1 MATKRETVLQALFTL
16 LSGLSGPTVLRNGN
30 LPERIPSGGI
40 VILRDGDP
48 GEPEVLLSPPE
59 YVYDHHADADADVV
73 VDAATPAARDML
85 FDNIMQAISSAITA
99 DRTLG
104 GLCDYAE
111 TAAPVPVDLIVEGA
125 PGFKAATLPI
135 ILHYGAPDPL
145 S

>member
-1 MATKRETVLQALFTL
+1 MATVREAVLQALFARF
-16 LSGLSGPTVLRNGN
+16 LSIAGPTVLRNGN

-40 VILRDGDP
+40 IILRDGDP

-59 YVYDHHADADADVV
+59 YVYEHRADADVV
-73 VDAATPAARDML
+73 VDAATPSARDSIFDGIML
-85 FDNIMQAISSAITA
+85 AIGAAVAA
-99 DRTLG
+99 DRTFG

-111 TAAPVPVDLIVEGA
+111 TAAPVPVDLIVDGA

-135 ILHYGAPDPL
+135 ILHYGTADPL

>member
-1 MATKRETVLQALFTL
+1 MATKRETILQALFTL
-16 LSGLSGPTVLRNGN
+16 LSGLSGPTVLRNAN
-30 LPERIPSGGI
+30 MPERVPAGGI

-59 YVYDHHADADADVV
+59 YVYEHRTDADVV
-73 VDAATPAARDML
+73 VDAATPAARDSIFDGIML
-85 FDNIMQAISSAITA
+85 AIGSAVAA

-111 TAAPVPVDLIVEGA
+111 TAAPVSVDLIVEGA

-135 ILHYGAPDPL
+135 ILHYGTADPL

>member
-1 MATKRETVLQALFTL
+1 MATKREAVLQALFAL
-16 LSGLSGPTVLRNGN
+16 LSGIVGPHVLRNAN
-30 LPERIPSGGI
+30 LPERVPAGGI

-59 YVYDHHADADADVV
+59 YVYEHRADADVV
-73 VDAATPAARDML
+73 VDAGTPALRDAL
-85 FDNIMQAISSAITA
+85 FDSIMLAIGSAIAA

-125 PGFKAATLPI
+125 SGFKAATLPI
-135 ILHYGAPDPL
+135 ILHYGTPDPL

>member
-1 MATKRETVLQALFTL
+1 MATKRETILQALFAL
-16 LSGLSGPTVLRNGN
+16 LSGIAGPAVLRNDN
-30 LPERIPSGGI
+30 LPERIPAGGMI
-40 VILRDGDP
+40 ILRDGDP

-59 YVYDHHADADADVV
+59 YVYEHRADADVV
-73 VDAATPAARDML
+73 VDAATPAARDVL
-85 FDNIMQAISSAITA
+85 FDSVMQAIGLSIAA

-125 PGFKAATLPI
+125 SGFKAATLPI
-135 ILHYGAPDPL
+135 ILHYGTPDPL

>member
-1 MATKRETVLQALFTL
+1 MASKRETILQALFTL
-16 LSGLSGPTVLRNGN
+16 LSGIAEPTVLRNAN
-30 LPERIPSGGI
+30 LPERIPAGGI
-40 VILRDGDP
+40 IILRDGDP

-59 YVYDHHADADADVV
+59 YVYDHRADADVV
-73 VDAATPAARDML
+73 VDAATPTARDSL
-85 FDNIMQAISSAITA
+85 FDSIMAAIGVAIDA

-111 TAAPVPVDLIVEGA
+111 TAAPVPVDVIVEGA

-135 ILHYGAPDPL
+135 ILHYGTADPL

>member
-1 MATKRETVLQALFTL
+1 MTKRETILQALFTL
-16 LSGLSGPTVLRNGN
+16 LSSVAGPTVLRNAN
-30 LPERIPSGGI
+30 LPERVPAGGI

-59 YVYDHHADADADVV
+59 YVYEHRADADVV
-73 VDAATPAARDML
+73 VDAATPAARDVL
-85 FDNIMQAISSAITA
+85 FDSVMQAIGLAIAA
-99 DRTLG
+99 DRSLG

-111 TAAPVPVDLIVEGA
+111 TATPVPVDLIVEGA

-135 ILHYGAPDPL
+135 ILHYGTPDPL

>member
-1 MATKRETVLQALFTL
+1 MTTKRETVLQALFTL
-16 LSGLSGPTVLRNGN
+16 LSGLAGPTVMRNSN
-30 LPERIPSGGI
+30 LPERIPAGGI
-40 VILRDGDP
+40 VILRDGEP

-59 YVYDHHADADADVV
+59 YVYEHRADADVL
-73 VDAATPAARDML
+73 VDAATPATRDVL
-85 FDNIMQAISSAITA
+85 YDNIMQAIGTAIAA

-111 TAAPVPVDLIVEGA
+111 ASAPMPVDVVVEGA

-135 ILHYGAPDPL
+135 ILHYGTADPL

>member
-1 MATKRETVLQALFTL
+1 MATKRETVLQALFAL
-16 LSGLSGPTVLRNGN
+16 LSGLSGPTVMRNGN
-30 LPERIPSGGI
+30 LPERVPAGGI
-40 VILRDGDP
+40 VILRDGYP

-59 YVYDHHADADADVV
+59 YVYVHRAEADVV
-73 VDAATPAARDML
+73 VDGATPAERDSL
-85 FDNIMQAISSAITA
+85 FDGIMQAIGAAIAA

-125 PGFKAATLPI
+125 PGFKAATLPV
-135 ILHYGAPDPL
+135 ILHYGTPDPL

>member
-1 MATKRETVLQALFTL
+1 MATKRETILQALFAL
-16 LSGLSGPTVLRNGN
+16 LSGLSGPTVLRNAN
-30 LPERIPSGGI
+30 LPERVPAGGI

-59 YVYDHHADADADVV
+59 YVYEHRADSDVI
-73 VDAATPAARDML
+73 VDAATPSASDAIFDSIMLAIGAA
-85 FDNIMQAISSAITA
+85 IAA

-111 TAAPVPVDLIVEGA
+111 TTAPVPVDLIVEGA

-135 ILHYGAPDPL
+135 ILHYGTADPL

>member
-1 MATKRETVLQALFTL
+1 MATKHETILQALHAL
-16 LSGLSGPTVLRNGN
+16 LSGISGPTVLRNAN
-30 LPERIPSGGI
+30 LPERVPSGGI

-48 GEPEVLLSPPE
+48 GEPEVLLSPLE
-59 YVYDHHADADADVV
+59 YVYDHRADADVV
-73 VDAATPAARDML
+73 VDAATPAARDSI
-85 FDNIMQAISSAITA
+85 FDSILLAIGTAIAA

-111 TAAPVPVDLIVEGA
+111 TVAPVPVDVVVEGA

-135 ILHYGAPDPL
+135 ILHYGTPDPL

>member
-1 MATKRETVLQALFTL
+1 MPTKRETVLQALFTV
-16 LSGLSGPTVLRNGN
+16 LSGLSGPTVIRNGS
-30 LPERIPSGGI
+30 LPERIPAGGI
-40 VILRDGDP
+40 VILRDGEP

-59 YVYDHHADADADVV
+59 YVYEHRADSDVL
-73 VDAATPAARDML
+73 VDLPTPAARDML
-85 FDNIMQAISSAITA
+85 FDTIMLAIGAAIAA

-111 TAAPVPVDLIVEGA
+111 TAAPVPVDVIVEGA

-135 ILHYGAPDPL
+135 ILHYGTSDPL

>member
-1 MATKRETVLQALFTL
+1 MATKRETILQALHTL
-16 LSGLSGPTVLRNGN
+16 LSGISGPTVLRNAN
-30 LPERIPSGGI
+30 LPERVPSGGI

-59 YVYDHHADADADVV
+59 YIYGHRADADVV
-73 VDAATPAARDML
+73 VDAPSPAARDSVLDGIML
-85 FDNIMQAISSAITA
+85 AIGSAVAA

-111 TAAPVPVDLIVEGA
+111 TAAPVPVEMVVEGA

-135 ILHYGAPDPL
+135 ILHYGTSDPL

>member
-1 MATKRETVLQALFTL
+1 GM
-16 LSGLSGPTVLRNGN
+16 
-30 LPERIPSGGI
+30 I
-40 VILRDGDP
+40 ILRDGDP

-59 YVYDHHADADADVV
+59 YVYEHRADADVV
-73 VDAATPAARDML
+73 VDAGTPALRDAL
-85 FDNIMQAISSAITA
+85 FDSIMVAIGNAVSA
-99 DRTLG
+99 DRTFG

-135 ILHYGAPDPL
+135 ILHYGTSDPL

>member
-16 LSGLSGPTVLRNGN
+16 LSGVTGPTVLRNAN
-30 LPERIPSGGI
+30 LPERIPAGGI

-59 YVYDHHADADADVV
+59 YVYDHRADADVL
-73 VDAATPAARDML
+73 VDLPTPAARDML
-85 FDNIMQAISSAITA
+85 FDNIMQTIGVAIAA

-111 TAAPVPVDLIVEGA
+111 TAAPVPVDVIVEGA

-135 ILHYGAPDPL
+135 ILHYGTPDPL

>member
-1 MATKRETVLQALFTL
+1 MATKREMILQALYTL
-16 LSGLSGPTVLRNGN
+16 LSGLPGPKVQRNGN
-30 LPERIPSGGI
+30 LPERVPPGG
-40 VILRDGDP
+40 VLILHDGDP
-48 GEPEVLLSPPE
+48 GEPDVLLSPPE
-59 YVYDHHADADADVV
+59 YVYEHHADADVV
-73 VDAATPAARDML
+73 VYAATPSARDSI
-85 FDNIMQAISSAITA
+85 FDGIMMAIGAAVAA

-135 ILHYGAPDPL
+135 ILHYGTADPL

>member
-16 LSGLSGPTVLRNGN
+16 LSGLSGPTVIRNGN
-30 LPERIPSGGI
+30 LPERVPAGGI
-40 VILRDGDP
+40 VILCDGDP

-59 YVYDHHADADADVV
+59 YVYDHRADADVV

-85 FDNIMQAISSAITA
+85 FDNIMQTIGSAITA

-111 TAAPVPVDLIVEGA
+111 TAAPVPVDVIVEGA
-125 PGFKAATLPI
+125 PGVKAATLPI
-135 ILHYGAPDPL
+135 ILHYGTSDPL